1 MIDPFTGFRIHLT
14 RASARCPCRVSR
26 SLSILSRLSKLQALL
41 PLQGA
46 AQRARAAVRRGLE
59 AQALTG
65 SLALRLTPAL
75 AASHVR
81 ALLDALCEARPQEA
95 AWPALDLLMG
105 APLGAPLTPS
115 GLPPALLT
123 FDDAAPLL
131 ERGPLIGLL
140 EARQLTALALLRP
153 EHVDEP
159 EAGVSRHTLR
169 WMLGAGITPGL
180 WVPHASVGVSAAAL
194 HQRLRQGASRLR
206 ARCGVRALW
215 LATDTDAP
223 DPWLRAAATD
233 LNVPFLFTAKPGLW
247 PATRLSAAPVSAAPV
262 EVCRVTLTPTTSP
275 SALYDLLRA
284 SPTSLTRAIL
294 WRQLTHTL

>member
-59 AQALTG
+59 SQALTG

-81 ALLDALCEARPQEA
+81 ALLDALCEARPGEA
-95 AWPALDLLMG
+95 SWPALDLFAG
-105 APLGAPLTPS
+105 APLGAPVTSS

-131 ERGPLIGLL
+131 ERGPLLGLL

-153 EHVDEP
+153 EHVDE

-215 LATDTDAP
+215 LSTDTDSP
-223 DPWLRAAATD
+223 DPWLRAAAAD
-233 LNVPFLFTAKPGLW
+233 LNAPFLLTTKQGLW
-247 PATRLSAAPVSAAPV
+247 PAHLAPASPA

-284 SPTSLTRAIL
+284 SPASLTRAIL
-294 WRQLTHTL
+294 WRQLTQAR